1 MSHQSACDALIAQI
15 WLILICHNRG
25 VGWFLQPGEV
35 ANLTTEIIMIVTVTM
50 AFDLDDLLDSL
61 DLELVEDEEL
71 DDLEFDIDEDGTIWY
86 CDEDGTDWY
95 YDEDLGDWAEV
106 TEDGTIW
113 YYDEDD
119 VVYYYDEESDEWVE
133 VV

>member
-1 MSHQSACDALIAQI
+1 M
-15 WLILICHNRG
+15 ILICHNHG
-25 VGWFLQPGEV
+25 VGYFLQPV
-35 ANLTTEIIMIVTVTM
+35 RVVNLTTEIIMIATITF

-61 DLELVEDEEL
+61 DLELVEEEEL
-71 DDLEFDIDEDGTIWY
+71 DEEYDLEFDIDEDGVIWY
-86 CDEDGTDWY
+86 FDEDGTDWY

-106 TEDGTIW
+106 TEDGDVW